1 MDDQNFDDALVA
13 EDWIGSIESRG
24 ARVREKD
31 IYPKLRAWAEESGLE
46 RILEIGSGQGACSQ
60 CFDLKGK
67 HYVGVEPSRL
77 LNTRAMRLFQ
87 GREREFVPGNAY
99 KLPFDDESFDGAF
112 SVAVWHL
119 LENIDKASEQMKRVL
134 KPGGSFL
141 IITANPDSY
150 DIWRGMYAESELS
163 GKKLT
168 GVVRFVDK
176 ADLKDTLYLHTL
188 EDLQTALKSAG
199 LHVDGIFTFRE
210 VQGQAVYLEIHGKRL
225 RV

>member
-1 MDDQNFDDALVA
+1 MDDQNFEDALVA
-13 EDWIGSIESRG
+13 EDWISSVESQA

-31 IYPKLRAWAEESGLE
+31 IYPKLRAWAEESKLQ

-87 GREREFVPGNAY
+87 GVEREFVLGNAY
-99 KLPFDDESFDGAF
+99 QLPFGDESFDGAF

-119 LENIDKASEQMKRVL
+119 LENISKASEQMKRVL

-141 IITANPDSY
+141 IITANPESY
-150 DIWRGMYAESELS
+150 DIWRGQYAESELV
-163 GKKLT
+163 GKKLS

-176 ADLKDTLYLHTL
+176 PDLKDTLYLHTL
-188 EDLQTALKSAG
+188 EDMQKSLASAG
-199 LHVDGIFTFRE
+199 LRVDGISTFRE
-210 VQGQAVYLEIHGKRL
+210 VQGQAVYLEIHGKR
-225 RV
+225 

>member
-1 MDDQNFDDALVA
+1 MDDKNFEDPLVA
-13 EDWIGSIESRG
+13 EDWISSVESQG

-31 IYPKLRAWAEESGLE
+31 IYPKLRAWAEESGLQK
-46 RILEIGSGQGACSQ
+46 ILEIGSGQGACSQ

-67 HYVGVEPSRL
+67 HYVGLEPSRL

-87 GREREFVPGNAY
+87 GREREFVLGNVY
-99 KLPFDDESFDGAF
+99 QLPFDDESFDGVF

-141 IITANPDSY
+141 IITANPASY
-150 DIWRGMYAESELS
+150 DIWRGQYAESELD
-163 GKKLT
+163 GKKLS

-176 ADLKDTLYLHTL
+176 PDLRDTLYLHTL
-188 EDLQTALKSAG
+188 EDIQKALVSAG
-199 LHVDGIFTFRE
+199 LHVAGVSTFRE
-210 VQGQAVYLEIHGKRL
+210 VQGQAVYLEIHGKR
-225 RV
+225 